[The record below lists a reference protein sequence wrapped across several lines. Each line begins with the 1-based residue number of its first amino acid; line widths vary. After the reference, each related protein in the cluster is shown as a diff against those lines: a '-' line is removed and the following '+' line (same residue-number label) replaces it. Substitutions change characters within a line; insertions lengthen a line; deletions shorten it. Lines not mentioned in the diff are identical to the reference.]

1 MKVVCVFLSFSILLA
16 GCYSFAPL
24 TKEEAAPDD
33 QEVVFYLKDGSSV
46 ESPWHG
52 HQRVEG
58 GYQVS
63 GKKVGEG
70 EKEVEFVGIIR
81 DEDIAKIEA
90 QEFDVTRTIFAAS
103 LAAAAVFCV
112 ILAAASSA
120 GGSWGGGSWS
130 GSLVGGVNHGR

>member
-90 QEFDVTRTIFAAS
+90 KEFDVVKTVWAS
-103 LAAAAVFCV
+103 SLTAGAIVAVV
-112 ILAAASSA
+112 ILAASSA
-120 GGSWGGGSWS
+120 GGHGGMGSLS